1 MENELILELARD
13 ACRRID
19 GGDPCKGHPCDGCIR
34 TARGNY
40 EARISNDD
48 RLRARIKALEVM
60 LLEVL
65 EIAVQHEEGDYVR
78 RAQDVLFDT
87 QPTLKLV
94 KGAPSV

>member
-48 RLRARIKALEVM
+48 RLRARIKALEGM

-65 EIAVQHEEGDYVR
+65 EVAARNEGGDYFT
-78 RAQDVLFDT
+78 RAQDLLFDT
-87 QPTLKLV
+87 SPRLAVV
-94 KGAPSV
+94 KGRSGV